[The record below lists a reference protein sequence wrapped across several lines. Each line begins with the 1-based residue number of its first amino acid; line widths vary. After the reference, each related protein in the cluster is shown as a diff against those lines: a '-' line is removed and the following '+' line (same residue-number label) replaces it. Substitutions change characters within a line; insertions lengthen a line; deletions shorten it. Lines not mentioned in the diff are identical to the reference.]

1 MGAVMHSA
9 LFAVLLTL
17 IFIIAYMA
25 HYAVIQR
32 KVRKESRCLK
42 ARLNYTSGAA
52 YQVKA
57 VNAEGK
63 DLYRVTYDMPSKSV
77 KHECACPSGNTVNH
91 FPKIKY
97 YDLKS
102 AKDQVIPELLCNC
115 DADYETNTEGPYYEG
130 YPGLVRYMQNGD
142 ATFFTSIGGGGSAK

>member
-1 MGAVMHSA
+1 MGVVMHGA

-32 KVRKESRCLK
+32 QVRKESRCLN
-42 ARLNYTSGAA
+42 ARLNYSSGAA

-63 DLYRVTYDMPSKSV
+63 DLFRVTYDMPSKSV
-77 KHECACPSGNTVNH
+77 KHECACPTGNTVNH
-91 FPKIKY
+91 FNKVKY
-97 YDLKS
+97 YDLKT
-102 AKDQVIPELLCNC
+102 AKDKVIPELLCNC
-115 DADYETNTEGPYYEG
+115 DMDYETLEGPYYEG

-142 ATFFTSIGGGGSAK
+142 STFFTSIGGAGK